1 MRRRTKIVCTLGPAS
16 SDRDTIRKLI
26 EAGMD
31 VARLNFSHG
40 SHEEHRRRIEIVR
53 EEARKLGRDVAI
65 LQDLQGPKI
74 RIGEVVDKG
83 ILIHEGQRLILT
95 SNPHRADGQ
104 SRIFVNYPTLAQ
116 DVELEGRILLDDGLL
131 ELKIVG
137 VEGEEVITEV
147 VVGGPLRSRK
157 GVNLPHLRNSTP
169 SLTEKDLLDLEF
181 GLRME
186 VDLIAL
192 SFVRSETDVA
202 DLMRR
207 VRDSGKEVRVIAKIE
222 KPEAVVKIDQI
233 LAQADGIMV
242 ARGDLGIEM
251 PLAEVPAVQKR
262 IIRKCLAAAKPVITA
277 TQMLESM
284 IDNPRPTRAEASDVA
299 NAVLDGSD
307 ALMLS
312 GETAIGKYPV
322 RVVQVMDEIIRQAER
337 FRREIREHSAHWLS
351 IFQAGDAAEL
361 VTEAIGYTACQL
373 AEQVGAVAIAC
384 LTATGSTARMIAR
397 HRPPIPV
404 YAFTDNARIVP
415 QLSLLWGTRAFA
427 IPFQRDT
434 DQGVHLVHRI
444 LKEQGLVKRGDLV
457 VITAGMPLPAKG
469 RTNMVH
475 ASRIE

>member
-1 MRRRTKIVCTLGPAS
+1 MTRRTKIICTLGPAS
-16 SDRDTIRKLI
+16 SDRETIRKLI

-40 SHEEHRRRIEIVR
+40 SHEEHRRRIERVR

-74 RIGEVVDKG
+74 RIGEVADGGV
-83 ILIHEGQRLILT
+83 LIHEGQQLVLT
-95 SNPHRADGQ
+95 PHSDRADGRT
-104 SRIFVNYPTLAQ
+104 RIFVNYPTLAQ
-116 DVELEGRILLDDGLL
+116 DVALGGRILLDDGLL
-131 ELKIVG
+131 ELRIVDIAG
-137 VEGEEVITEV
+137 DDVITEV

-157 GVNLPHLRNSTP
+157 GVNLPHLRNATP
-169 SLTEKDLLDLEF
+169 SLTEKDIRDLEF
-181 GLRME
+181 GLHME

-222 KPEAVVKIDQI
+222 KPEAVAKIDQI

-284 IDNPRPTRAEASDVA
+284 IENPRPTRAEASDVA

-312 GETAIGKYPV
+312 GETAVGKYPV
-322 RVVQVMDEIIRQAER
+322 QVVRVMDEIIRQAER
-337 FRREIREHSAHWLS
+337 FRREIHAREDHWLHRL
-351 IFQAGDAAEL
+351 QGRDETEL

-397 HRPPIPV
+397 HRPPVPV
-404 YAFTDNARIVP
+404 YAFTDNPRIVP
-415 QLSLLWGTRAFA
+415 QLSLLWGTRAFT

-434 DQGVHLVHRI
+434 DQGVQLVHRI
-444 LKEQGLVKRGDLV
+444 LKEQGLVRSGDLV

-475 ASRIE
+475 VSRIA

>member
-1 MRRRTKIVCTLGPAS
+1 
-16 SDRDTIRKLI
+16 
-26 EAGMD
+26 
-31 VARLNFSHG
+31 
-40 SHEEHRRRIEIVR
+40 
-53 EEARKLGRDVAI
+53 
-65 LQDLQGPKI
+65 
-74 RIGEVVDKG
+74 
-83 ILIHEGQRLILT
+83 
-95 SNPHRADGQ
+95 
-104 SRIFVNYPTLAQ
+104 
-116 DVELEGRILLDDGLL
+116 
-131 ELKIVG
+131 
-137 VEGEEVITEV
+137 VEGEDVITEV

-169 SLTEKDLLDLEF
+169 SLTEKDLRDLEF
-181 GLRME
+181 GLQME

-222 KPEAVVKIDQI
+222 KPEAVAKIDQI

-284 IDNPRPTRAEASDVA
+284 IENPRPTRAEASDVA

-312 GETAIGKYPV
+312 GETATGKYPV

-337 FRREIREHSAHWLS
+337 FRREIRESRGHGLHIPKGA
-351 IFQAGDAAEL
+351 DEAES

-397 HRPPIPV
+397 HRPPVPV
-404 YAFTDNARIVP
+404 YAFTDNPRIVP
-415 QLSLLWGTRAFA
+415 QLSLLWGTRAFS

-434 DQGVHLVHRI
+434 DQGVQLVHRI
-444 LKEQGLVKRGDLV
+444 LKEQGLVRPGDLV

-475 ASRIE
+475 VSRIE